1 MTSSSDVVHSDL
13 GKKGLQMSLTEFF
26 AKLFVQLIA
35 ILIGF
40 VPVWIGWAAFI
51 ILNPQDFWQTTAL
64 LAGLVLLF
72 GWLQFWLFFTLLMV
86 SFEIWEA

>member
-1 MTSSSDVVHSDL
+1 
-13 GKKGLQMSLTEFF
+13 MSLTEFF

-51 ILNPQDFWQTTAL
+51 ILNPQDFWQTFAV
-64 LAGLVLLF
+64 LAGWVIVL
-72 GWLQFWLFFTLLMV
+72 GWLQFWLLFILLKV